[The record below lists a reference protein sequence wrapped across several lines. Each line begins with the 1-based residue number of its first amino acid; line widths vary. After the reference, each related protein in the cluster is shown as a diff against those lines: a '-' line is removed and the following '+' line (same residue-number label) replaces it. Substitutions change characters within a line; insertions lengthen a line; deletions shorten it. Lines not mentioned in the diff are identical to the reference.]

1 MASLRCLIQGVPFST
16 NYEAYDRARK
26 KNCQKPKQ
34 SSEQESDMTQMLELS
49 GREFK
54 ITTNNILKA
63 LMDSKQHAKPH
74 G

>member
-1 MASLRCLIQGVPFST
+1 MKGQ
-16 NYEAYDRARK
+16 EK
-26 KNCQKPKQ
+26 KNCQKTKQ

-63 LMDSKQHAKPH
+63 LMDSTQHAKPH